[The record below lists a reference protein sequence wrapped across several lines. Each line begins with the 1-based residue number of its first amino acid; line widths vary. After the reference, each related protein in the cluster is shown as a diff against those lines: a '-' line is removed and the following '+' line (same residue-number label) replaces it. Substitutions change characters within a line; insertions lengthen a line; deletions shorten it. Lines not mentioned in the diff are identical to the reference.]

1 MLFSLLY
8 FLVGRVLGTG
18 RRSREQRDIE
28 LLVLRHQVRV
38 LQRQVKRPR
47 LRRPDRLLLAAA
59 SRAMPKGLWSSF
71 VVRPETLLRWH
82 RELVRRKWT
91 YKRRARPGRP
101 PIDPQVSTLIV
112 RLGRENPRWGYQR
125 IRGELLKL
133 GIRVSAT
140 TVRTTL
146 LRHGLDPAPRRIGP
160 TWSEFLRSQAAG
172 ILACDFFTV
181 ETLRLKTLYV
191 LFFIELST
199 RRVHL
204 VQATAR
210 PGSAWVI
217 QQARN
222 LAIEERLTGIRFL
235 LRDRDAK
242 FSGPFDEVF
251 GTEGVRI
258 IRTPIRAPKAN
269 AFAERF
275 VRTVRSECLD
285 HVLIYGRRHLDRVLR
300 VYVSHYMEQR
310 PHRGLD
316 LATPFEGSPWPARQ
330 TERSRIDRTEVLG
343 GLIHEYRRVA

>member
-1 MLFSLLY
+1 M
-8 FLVGRVLGTG
+8 
-18 RRSREQRDIE
+18 
-28 LLVLRHQVRV
+28 
-38 LQRQVKRPR
+38 
-47 LRRPDRLLLAAA
+47 
-59 SRAMPKGLWSSF
+59 
-71 VVRPETLLRWH
+71 
-82 RELVRRKWT
+82 
-91 YKRRARPGRP
+91 
-101 PIDPQVSTLIV
+101 
-112 RLGRENPRWGYQR
+112 
-125 IRGELLKL
+125 
-133 GIRVSAT
+133 
-140 TVRTTL
+140 
-146 LRHGLDPAPRRIGP
+146 
-160 TWSEFLRSQAAG
+160 
-172 ILACDFFTV
+172 

-210 PGSAWVI
+210 PGSAWVT

-300 VYVSHYMEQR
+300 VYVGHYMQQR

-316 LATPFEGSPWPARQ
+316 LATPCEGSPWPARQ
-330 TERSRIDRTEVLG
+330 TERSRIHRTEVLG